1 LPTTT
6 GKIIL
11 RSGDYRA
18 YAEVT
23 GYGTPLTEKN
33 LSSSPVYN
41 EGGIAKN
48 FRVGDGFTAE
58 SGNYTVEFRAKIDEG
73 SSQSVDAFAV
83 TPGGASFKAYVEP
96 KAIGIYNG
104 ENKVSLYNLQTTTT
118 GGNSTFYNND
128 GKYHTYRFA
137 VTSDKRI
144 FAYRDGIQI
153 ATLRSQDYGN
163 QASWG
168 TENGDLSEN
177 LLKNPGFEGEVGYR
191 ATDSLFNQV
200 EGWIVDPID
209 QYNCTYSCPTYEID
223 NTLDFNNHV
232 MKLQRY
238 NWNDGWGAGTVSQ
251 IVDVAPNTTYSL
263 SFLAAGGMNTNSK
276 GACNA
281 YVKMQETQN
290 TTLGESVEITN
301 QSGLQSYGMSYTTS
315 ADCKQLTIT
324 LYQERF
330 LDGNGWGSSPAPF
343 YVDEMV
349 LTGTSRQLDQKT
361 GFTCNNKATME
372 YFTFDCSGAYA
383 PALAEITPA
392 ESEVTIEGTGNSK
405 AIDVKI
411 ANLVSTDPISVTA
424 TSGFEVF
431 PEVLSPSADG
441 KIYVTLTST
450 LPETTGKVIL
460 RSGDIRSYIDLTGIG
475 TELPEKSLSESPVYS
490 DGNDS
495 SMAYRLG
502 DGFTATEGGYT
513 VEFRVKLSRDISSF
527 AGYAVTPAGAG
538 FKAYVEPES
547 MGFYNGTSQV
557 SFSNPA
563 TSAGNGTFYNHDGNY
578 HTYRY
583 AVASD
588 GRVFAYRDGL
598 LVSTQRTHDYGNQ
611 ADWATENGDI
621 SENLLKNPGF
631 EGEVGYRSDKLLNQV
646 EGWIVDPIDQYNCN
660 YYVPNYEIDNTLD
673 YNNHVMKLQRYN
685 WNDGWGA
692 GTVSQIVD
700 VAPNSTYSLSFLAC
714 GGMNTNSKGACYA
727 YVKMQ
732 EAQNTDLG
740 ESVQITNQSGLEPYG
755 MSYTTSA
762 ECKQLKITLY
772 QERFLDGNG
781 WGSSPAAFLVDE
793 MELAGVSRALDQK
806 AGFENNA
813 CKIEYFTFDCTGAYA
828 PLTPT
833 FGSDFEDSLDSVEAI
848 NNMTTSTDGND
859 LYIFNVADGA
869 SVDVYN
875 AAGMHVATI
884 NNYHAGSAIT
894 LPGLGFYI
902 CTVKDAKGTKSVKVL
917 L

>member
-1 LPTTT
+1 VTLAPKSVAQATPQLVIDGTGNTATFTVNASNLADKITLTATSGLEVFPEELPAGAENSTVTVTLVSTLPTTT

-276 GACNA
+276 G
-281 YVKMQETQN
+281 N
-290 TTLGESVEITN
+290 T
-301 QSGLQSYGMSYTTS
+301 
-315 ADCKQLTIT
+315 KHHP
-324 LYQERF
+324 R
-330 LDGNGWGSSPAPF
+330 
-343 YVDEMV
+343 
-349 LTGTSRQLDQKT
+349 
-361 GFTCNNKATME
+361 
-372 YFTFDCSGAYA
+372 
-383 PALAEITPA
+383 
-392 ESEVTIEGTGNSK
+392 
-405 AIDVKI
+405 
-411 ANLVSTDPISVTA
+411 
-424 TSGFEVF
+424 
-431 PEVLSPSADG
+431 
-441 KIYVTLTST
+441 
-450 LPETTGKVIL
+450 
-460 RSGDIRSYIDLTGIG
+460 
-475 TELPEKSLSESPVYS
+475 
-490 DGNDS
+490 
-495 SMAYRLG
+495 
-502 DGFTATEGGYT
+502 
-513 VEFRVKLSRDISSF
+513 
-527 AGYAVTPAGAG
+527 
-538 FKAYVEPES
+538 
-547 MGFYNGTSQV
+547 
-557 SFSNPA
+557 
-563 TSAGNGTFYNHDGNY
+563 
-578 HTYRY
+578 
-583 AVASD
+583 
-588 GRVFAYRDGL
+588 
-598 LVSTQRTHDYGNQ
+598 
-611 ADWATENGDI
+611 
-621 SENLLKNPGF
+621 
-631 EGEVGYRSDKLLNQV
+631 
-646 EGWIVDPIDQYNCN
+646 
-660 YYVPNYEIDNTLD
+660 
-673 YNNHVMKLQRYN
+673 
-685 WNDGWGA
+685 
-692 GTVSQIVD
+692 
-700 VAPNSTYSLSFLAC
+700 
-714 GGMNTNSKGACYA
+714 
-727 YVKMQ
+727 
-732 EAQNTDLG
+732 
-740 ESVQITNQSGLEPYG
+740 
-755 MSYTTSA
+755 
-762 ECKQLKITLY
+762 
-772 QERFLDGNG
+772 
-781 WGSSPAAFLVDE
+781 
-793 MELAGVSRALDQK
+793 
-806 AGFENNA
+806 
-813 CKIEYFTFDCTGAYA
+813 
-828 PLTPT
+828 
-833 FGSDFEDSLDSVEAI
+833 
-848 NNMTTSTDGND
+848 
-859 LYIFNVADGA
+859 
-869 SVDVYN
+869 
-875 AAGMHVATI
+875 
-884 NNYHAGSAIT
+884 
-894 LPGLGFYI
+894 
-902 CTVKDAKGTKSVKVL
+902 
-917 L
+917 